1 MTVVSLPPPARA
13 EGAGR
18 TRPVALV
25 RAFLAGRT
33 RAVAS
38 ATTVA
43 LLATAALVHV
53 DARADLRSERSALR
67 QARLEEAVA
76 ADDAARSAVAVAAA
90 TQALDEARDALTTTV
105 ERVDGVRADLTDRTD
120 ERDDLQARLAVATEE
135 LTGVRSNLVAG
146 FTALGL
152 QGEQIASLDA
162 CLNGLSRALLQ
173 LAFEDDAGATRS
185 LGAVATPCA
194 AASGALDVVPAR
206 P

>member
-1 MTVVSLPPPARA
+1 MTVVSLPRPAVA
-13 EGAGR
+13 ERGTR
-18 TRPVALV
+18 TGPVALV
-25 RAFLAGRT
+25 RSVLTGRT
-33 RAVAS
+33 RAVAVTA
-38 ATTVA
+38 ATAV
-43 LLATAALVHV
+43 LATAALVHA
-53 DARADLRSERSALR
+53 DARADLRSEQAALQ

-76 ADDAARSAVAVAAA
+76 ADDAARSTVAVAAA
-90 TQALDEARDALTTTV
+90 TEALAEARDALSATV

-135 LTGVRSNLVAG
+135 LDGVRGNLVAG

-185 LGAVATPCA
+185 LAAVATPCA
-194 AASGALDVVPAR
+194 AASGALDVLPGR
-206 P
+206 S